1 VRSLIVLATESI
13 RRYSPTLERYRF
25 STSSGGYNKYVI
37 QVIKVKDRL
46 LGNFRA
52 NSLLRIFVDSSTLL
66 ALSGGTSPNY
76 NQMIVIPRNILPGTA
91 CMVDERYG
99 PSDHTDSNE
108 MVLTQSGLI
117 DFFKSKNV
125 NFVKILSQL
134 PFEETAFDYDRR
146 LRELFV
152 KYEKKVAVVG
162 IGNDLHTAGIFANSL
177 AITSPKFV
185 VSQVVNNEFPKRITM
200 TLKTLKRFNAFI
212 ILTFGQ
218 EKKEAL
224 VRLLADKDG
233 DINKYPALFF
243 NKTAIKSFLITDVDL

>member
-1 VRSLIVLATESI
+1 MNPEIMAKGRKSATNN
-13 RRYSPTLERYRF
+13 SPTYGIRPTNPPSRLQTRK
-25 STSSGGYNKYVI
+25 NKNPRTDKI
-37 QVIKVKDRL
+37 NGENKEIH
-46 LGNFRA
+46 F
-52 NSLLRIFVDSSTLL
+52 LL
-66 ALSGGTSPNY
+66 AK
-76 NQMIVIPRNILPGTA
+76 
-91 CMVDERYG
+91 
-99 PSDHTDSNE
+99 
-108 MVLTQSGLI
+108 LI